1 MANRKIG
8 DWTQLG
14 TKKIFENE
22 FFTVNEDDVIE
33 PDGKNGKYATI
44 DVKDG
49 VAVLPLDDDG
59 NVYLTRQFRYAIER
73 GSVEAIAGSLEDEEP
88 FEGAKR
94 EAKEELG
101 IDARN
106 WTPLGKIDVLTSIC
120 RSSTHFFIAEGLT
133 FTKPERE
140 STEDIKQLQMTLDE
154 AFEKVVRGEITHAD
168 TCVLVMRAWQH
179 KKAAAVS

>member
-8 DWTQLG
+8 DWIRLG

-22 FFTVNEDDVIE
+22 FFTVNQDDVIE

-44 DVKDG
+44 DVKSG
-49 VAVLPLDDDG
+49 VAVLPLDDEG

-73 GSVEAIAGSLEDEEP
+73 DSVEAIAGSLEGEEP
-88 FEGAKR
+88 LAGAKR

-101 IDARN
+101 IEASE
-106 WTPLGKIDVLTSIC
+106 WTPLAKIDVLTSIC
-120 RSSTHFFIAEGLT
+120 RSSTNLFIAEGLT

-140 STEDIKQLQMTLDE
+140 STEDIKQLKMPLEEVVQ
-154 AFEKVVRGEITHAD
+154 KVVSGEITHAD
-168 TCVLVMRAWQH
+168 TCVLVLRAWEH
-179 KKAAAVS
+179 KKTAAAS